1 MSPKKK
7 VNKDQK
13 TKKETPKTIQT
24 APTPSESTPI
34 FVKRITGSRY
44 LSPYPTKYNM
54 SPKDWDKAFEML
66 KTMQAEK

>member
-1 MSPKKK
+1 MSHQKK

-13 TKKETPKTIQT
+13 TKVEVLKTTQM

-34 FVKRITGSRY
+34 FVKRIVTDYFYS
-44 LSPYPTKYNM
+44 PTKYNM